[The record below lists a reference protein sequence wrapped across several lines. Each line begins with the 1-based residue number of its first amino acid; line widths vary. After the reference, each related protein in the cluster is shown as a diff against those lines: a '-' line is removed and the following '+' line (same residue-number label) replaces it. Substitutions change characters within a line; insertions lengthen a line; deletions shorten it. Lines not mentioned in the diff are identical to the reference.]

1 MGITTG
7 AKAGNGAA
15 AVAFE
20 QGTTWNTPVAVGAGD
35 GLRILSEAIGGGA
48 GVLERETVGLPW
60 GDKPDQGPESWRG
73 PLRGDLF
80 YNGNCGRFLAYVFG
94 TSGAPTQTP
103 PSTGTT
109 YLHVCD
115 IANSLAK
122 FLTLVIAR
130 RAQVGGSVKWHEYKS
145 AMMLR
150 VKFTGSG
157 NGRVTWEAE
166 VIASALDRD
175 SSTNTTTQ
183 TDAVTVPTIL
193 GAVRFADGLFRI
205 NAQAGGALAS
215 TTDDVGIAGFE
226 LEIMRPLAADFLADG
241 TGVLA
246 LPAEENVCDVR
257 LRVDLRSYDA
267 DTWIAAWLAGT
278 EYKAD
283 LKFTGTGKAPASGSD
298 PYFQFQF
305 PRLVLATQPQ
315 ANIPGRGRIPHRV
328 EFKALVA
335 SAAPT
340 GMTGVTQPVRLN
352 VLDTDTAAYL
362 A

>member
-15 AVAFE
+15 AAAFE
-20 QGTTWNTPVAVGAGD
+20 QGSTWNTPVAVGASD
-35 GLRILSEAIGGGA
+35 GIRILSEGIQGGA
-48 GVLERETVGLPW
+48 GTLERQTVGLPW
-60 GDKPDQGPESWRG
+60 GDKPDQGPELWRG
-73 PLRGDLF
+73 PVRGDLF
-80 YNGNCGRFLAYVFG
+80 YNGNCGKFLSYVFG

-115 IANSLAK
+115 IANSLSK
-122 FLTLVIAR
+122 FMTLVLAR
-130 RAQVGGSVKWHEYKS
+130 RAQVGGSTKWHEYKS
-145 AMMLR
+145 AMMSR
-150 VKFTGSG
+150 VRFTGSG
-157 NGRVTWEAE
+157 NGRVNWEAE
-166 VIASALDRD
+166 IIASALDRD

-215 TTDDVGIAGFE
+215 TTDDIGISGFE
-226 LEIMRPLAADFLADG
+226 LEISRPLSADFLADG

-246 LPAEENVCDVR
+246 LPAEENVCDVI
-257 LRVDLRSYDA
+257 LRVDLRSYDV
-267 DTWIAAWLAGT
+267 DTWIAAWAGGT

-305 PRLVLATQPQ
+305 PRLVLASQPQ
-315 ANIPGRGRIPHRV
+315 ANIPGRGRVPHRV
-328 EFKALVA
+328 EFRALVA
-335 SAAPT
+335 SSAPT

-352 VLDTDTAAYL
+352 VLDSETAAYL